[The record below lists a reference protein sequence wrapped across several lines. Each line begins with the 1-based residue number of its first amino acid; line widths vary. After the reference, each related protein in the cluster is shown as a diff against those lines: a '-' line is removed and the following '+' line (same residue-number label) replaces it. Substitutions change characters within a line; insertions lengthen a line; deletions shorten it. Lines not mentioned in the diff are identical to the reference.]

1 MVRTPSGPQ
10 DQNMT
15 QTPHHEDSATTVTD
29 PGHGPD
35 HGPDHGGVNTANLR
49 DYGQLR
55 RSVADRKIAGVAGGL
70 GRHLN
75 VDPTVLRV
83 AFVVLI
89 FFGGAGLVVYA
100 AAWLL
105 VPQEGRDDA
114 TLRTSPGTRNVLL
127 VIAGVIGALFLLGD
141 SWDSGFGPPW
151 PLIVIALLVFVVLL
165 SRDRTGARRA
175 PATSEASTQPPP
187 ASPPPDRG
195 PKLFW
200 VTLAVVAVAL
210 GSLGLYE
217 TAGGAVMDAAYP
229 ALALTVVGAMLVLGA
244 WLGRAGGLILLGVIA
259 SLALAVTAAG
269 PQFEEGPS
277 QIEASPADASLV
289 RDRYYVPVG
298 DLRLD
303 LSEVSDVAE
312 LDGRRIEVEANA
324 AEIEVIVPE
333 GMTVD
338 ITANADVAGEI
349 TLLDQR
355 EEGPDVAIERRLD
368 AGPGA
373 PELDL
378 DIRLLLGS
386 VEVRQA
392 G

>member
-29 PGHGPD
+29 PE
-35 HGPDHGGVNTANLR
+35 HGPDHGGVNTTNLR

-55 RSVADRKIAGVAGGL
+55 RSVTDRKIAGVAGGL

-105 VPQEGRDDA
+105 VPQDGRDDA

-141 SWDSGFGPPW
+141 SWDGGFGPPW
-151 PLIVIALLVFVVLL
+151 PLIVLALLVFVVLL
-165 SRDRTGARRA
+165 SRDRSGATVA
-175 PATSEASTQPPP
+175 PEASAASTQPPLAAP
-187 ASPPPDRG
+187 VKPDRG

-200 VTLAVVAVAL
+200 VTLALVAVAL

-244 WLGRAGGLILLGVIA
+244 WVGRAGGLILLGVIA

-277 QIEASPADASLV
+277 QIDASPADASLV

-303 LSEVSDVAE
+303 LSGVSDIA
-312 LDGRRIEVEANA
+312 EVEANA